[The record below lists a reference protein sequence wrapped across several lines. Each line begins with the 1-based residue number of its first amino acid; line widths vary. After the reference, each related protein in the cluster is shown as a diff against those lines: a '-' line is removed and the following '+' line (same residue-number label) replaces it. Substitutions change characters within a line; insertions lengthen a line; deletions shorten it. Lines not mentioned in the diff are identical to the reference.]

1 MISADSSFNSK
12 HESGKFR
19 VAFLLLFALAI
30 FLLLLNI
37 ILSFFAPKEITYSSV
52 EISANEINQ
61 LFKKSVDEFYLGSA
75 HLKKIKSPKKKE
87 DSLLFS
93 YRLTLPYDVPVP
105 VLLNSVFDNFRGKDV
120 EINSTE
126 MVLNKKSILEISS
139 GGKEKFYAELIQDT
153 SLHRDNGS
161 LAFVLTDYENLSADD
176 LNKLLTTPE
185 SFAFLLQP
193 EKGSAEFT
201 KTILDFRK
209 EYIVELTASSPN
221 SEFTLAENF
230 PIVRNK
236 LAINSLLR
244 YYPKN
249 TFFFVNQQSTLLN
262 SNAYEKV
269 RKEFSKKKYNLFS
282 SNSFTNLSELK
293 HDECEK
299 HFFAEVSVLRKGE
312 VKLTILPANYFL
324 TSIDKIAKIKKR
336 GVRFIPAT
344 KAVLLIKG
352 Q

>member
-1 MISADSSFNSK
+1 MIASDSSSK
-12 HESGKFR
+12 SKREPGKFR

-30 FLLLLNI
+30 FLLVLNI
-37 ILSFFAPKEITYSSV
+37 ILSFFTAKEITHSTV
-52 EISANEINQ
+52 EISADEINQ
-61 LFKKSVDEFYLGSA
+61 LFIKSVDEFYLENE
-75 HLKKIKSPKKKE
+75 HLQKIKSPKKKE

-93 YRLTLPYDVPVP
+93 YRLTLPYDVPIP
-105 VLLNSVFDNFRGKDV
+105 VFLKSVFDRLNDKGVRISSV
-120 EINSTE
+120 ETA
-126 MVLNKKSILEISS
+126 LNKRSILEIAL
-139 GGKEKFYAELIQDT
+139 GNKIKFYTELIQDT

-176 LNKLLTTPE
+176 LKKLLATSE

-193 EKGSAEFT
+193 EKESAEFT

-221 SEFTLAENF
+221 SEFTLAEKF

-249 TFFFVNQQSTLLN
+249 TFFFVNQQSTLLS

-269 RKEFSKKKYNLFS
+269 RKEFSKKKYKLFS

-293 HDECEK
+293 EDECTK
-299 HFFAEVSVLRKGE
+299 RFFAEAAGLQKGE
-312 VKLTILPANYFL
+312 IKLIILPANNFL
-324 TSIDKIAKIKKR
+324 NSMDKIAKIKKR
-336 GVRFIPAT
+336 GIRFIPAT
-344 KAVLLIKG
+344 EAVLQIKG